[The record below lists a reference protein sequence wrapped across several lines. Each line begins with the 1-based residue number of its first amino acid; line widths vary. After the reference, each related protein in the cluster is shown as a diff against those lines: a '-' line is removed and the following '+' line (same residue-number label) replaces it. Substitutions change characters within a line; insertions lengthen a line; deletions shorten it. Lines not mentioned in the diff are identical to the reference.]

1 MFAGDESSSG
11 DDSESG
17 KEEASFTGEEQTAEV
32 ETAADQAKR
41 LGDKAERATLRANL
55 LKVRVATAEAAEA
68 EARTELAAV
77 NAAAKAAAEAAR
89 TAKAAAKAEA
99 QVAAKSAK
107 LVLKSSRKS
116 LADPAAYGILPAEV
130 SYRSRN
136 GPEDRAS
143 GGPFPQATDPSTV
156 ISLFFPGDLTRS
168 TARGCRWW

>member
-41 LGDKAERATLRANL
+41 LSDIAERASLRANL

-107 LVLKSSRKS
+107 SALKSSRKS

-143 GGPFPQATDPSTV
+143 GGPLPQATDPSTV
-156 ISLFFPGDLTRS
+156 ISLFFS
-168 TARGCRWW
+168 W

>member
-41 LGDKAERATLRANL
+41 LSDIAERASLRANL

-77 NAAAKAAAEAAR
+77 NAAAKAAA
-89 TAKAAAKAEA
+89 KAEA
-99 QVAAKSAK
+99 EVAAKSARSA
-107 LVLKSSRKS
+107 LKSLRKS
-116 LADPAAYGILPAEV
+116 PADPAAYGILPAEV

-143 GGPFPQATDPSTV
+143 GGPLPQATDPSTV
-156 ISLFFPGDLTRS
+156 ISLFFS
-168 TARGCRWW
+168 W

>member
-11 DDSESG
+11 DDSESR

-41 LGDKAERATLRANL
+41 LRDIAERASLRANL

-107 LVLKSSRKS
+107 SALKSSRKS

-143 GGPFPQATDPSTV
+143 GGPLPQATDPSTV
-156 ISLFFPGDLTRS
+156 ISL
-168 TARGCRWW
+168 C

>member
-41 LGDKAERATLRANL
+41 LRDKAERATLRANL

-107 LVLKSSRKS
+107 SALKSSRKS

-143 GGPFPQATDPSTV
+143 GGPLPQATDPSTV
-156 ISLFFPGDLTRS
+156 ISLFFS
-168 TARGCRWW
+168 W

>member
-11 DDSESG
+11 DDSESR

-41 LGDKAERATLRANL
+41 LRDKAERATLRANL

-107 LVLKSSRKS
+107 SALKSSRKS

-143 GGPFPQATDPSTV
+143 GGPLPQATDPSTV
-156 ISLFFPGDLTRS
+156 ISLFFS
-168 TARGCRWW
+168 W

>member
-17 KEEASFTGEEQTAEV
+17 KEEATFSGEEQTAEV
-32 ETAADQAKR
+32 ETAVSCFSQAKR
-41 LGDKAERATLRANL
+41 LREKAERATLRANL

-107 LVLKSSRKS
+107 SALKSSRKS

-143 GGPFPQATDPSTV
+143 GGPLPQATDPSTV
-156 ISLFFPGDLTRS
+156 ISLFFS
-168 TARGCRWW
+168 W

>member
-17 KEEASFTGEEQTAEV
+17 KEEASFAGEEQTAEV

-41 LGDKAERATLRANL
+41 LRDKAERATLRANL

-107 LVLKSSRKS
+107 SALKSSRKS

-143 GGPFPQATDPSTV
+143 GGPLPQATDPSTV
-156 ISLFFPGDLTRS
+156 ISLFFS
-168 TARGCRWW
+168 W

>member
-41 LGDKAERATLRANL
+41 LSDIAERASLRANL

-107 LVLKSSRKS
+107 STLKSSRKS

-143 GGPFPQATDPSTV
+143 GGPLPQATDPSTV
-156 ISLFFPGDLTRS
+156 ISL
-168 TARGCRWW
+168 C

>member
-11 DDSESG
+11 DDSESR
-17 KEEASFTGEEQTAEV
+17 KEEASFAGEEQTAEV

-41 LGDKAERATLRANL
+41 LRDKAERATLRANL

-107 LVLKSSRKS
+107 SALKSSRKS

-143 GGPFPQATDPSTV
+143 GGPLPQATDPSTV
-156 ISLFFPGDLTRS
+156 ISLFFS
-168 TARGCRWW
+168 W

>member
-99 QVAAKSAK
+99 QVAAKSARSA
-107 LVLKSSRKS
+107 LKSKRK
-116 LADPAAYGILPAEV
+116 LLPDPAAYGILPAEV

-143 GGPFPQATDPSTV
+143 GGPLPQATDPSTV
-156 ISLFFPGDLTRS
+156 ISLFFS
-168 TARGCRWW
+168 W